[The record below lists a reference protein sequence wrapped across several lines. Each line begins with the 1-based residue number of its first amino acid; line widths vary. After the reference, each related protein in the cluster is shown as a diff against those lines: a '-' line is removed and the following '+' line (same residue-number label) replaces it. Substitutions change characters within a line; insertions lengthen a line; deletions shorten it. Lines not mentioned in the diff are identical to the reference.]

1 MKSYPFQTILE
12 SAFYTYLQNCCQMYI
27 IDQNL
32 LWASISNKSDWAG
45 KPQIT
50 LGANNGAGSSITRSL
65 PALPCQ
71 HFLWALIKSDQH
83 FDFVSNFIRSLH
95 WNHVRKHKRNKIM
108 EQQTHNNILL
118 RGNTQ
123 PLKMFSDVR
132 HSDILSSWT
141 SIYACLF

>member
-1 MKSYPFQTILE
+1 
-12 SAFYTYLQNCCQMYI
+12 MYI

-83 FDFVSNFIRSLH
+83 FVSNFIRSLH
-95 WNHVRKHKRNKIM
+95 WNHVRKHKRNRAWS
-108 EQQTHNNILL
+108 NNPKHFLL
-118 RGNTQ
+118 WVNTQ

>member
-1 MKSYPFQTILE
+1 MIYIEENLIFHMDPAVMNILTN
-12 SAFYTYLQNCCQMYI
+12 FRLNLKVLYIICQMYI

-83 FDFVSNFIRSLH
+83 FVSNFIRSLH
-95 WNHVRKHKRNKIM
+95 WNHVRKNKRN
-108 EQQTHNNILL
+108 
-118 RGNTQ
+118 R
-123 PLKMFSDVR
+123 
-132 HSDILSSWT
+132 
-141 SIYACLF
+141 A

>member
-1 MKSYPFQTILE
+1 
-12 SAFYTYLQNCCQMYI
+12 MYI

-45 KPQIT
+45 KPHIT

-83 FDFVSNFIRSLH
+83 FVSNFIRSLH

-118 RGNTQ
+118 SERKQNTQ

-132 HSDILSSWT
+132 HSDIHSSYLNLCMFVLIW
-141 SIYACLF
+141 

>member
-1 MKSYPFQTILE
+1 
-12 SAFYTYLQNCCQMYI
+12 MYI

-83 FDFVSNFIRSLH
+83 FVSNFIRSLH
-95 WNHVRKHKRNKIM
+95 WNHVRKHKRNGATNPYQHSAERKHATSQNVFRR
-108 EQQTHNNILL
+108 ET
-118 RGNTQ
+118 
-123 PLKMFSDVR
+123 FR
-132 HSDILSSWT
+132 HS
-141 SIYACLF
+141 